1 MNDEDSAAASG
12 GAVTEVRGVSMQ
24 RSAVES
30 ALLDA
35 VLDVMP
41 VSDMALEAVVVGVP
55 VLDVPRSSG
64 VDVVVPKDGWDI

>member
-1 MNDEDSAAASG
+1 
-12 GAVTEVRGVSMQ
+12 MQ

-41 VSDMALEAVVVGVP
+41 VSDMALEAAVAGIP
-55 VLDVPRSSG
+55 VLDVPKPSG
-64 VDVVVPKDGWDI
+64 VDVVVSKDGWDI